1 MDLPVLIR
9 LAAPWFH
16 LVTAPAVPYDA
27 LRGQEPTTPGLA
39 VRFLRGRKATTK
51 ATLLD
56 EAAAA
61 LQFPPHVGANWDAL
75 NDALCDLAWLHA
87 KSVVVCITDAGHL
100 LDAAPADE
108 FSKLATVLGQAAA
121 HRNGKGQPFH
131 VVLHAAPADAAAV
144 QKRWQAADVTLAAL
158 TLS

>member
-1 MDLPVLIR
+1 MDLPVLLR

-39 VRFLRGRKATTK
+39 VRFLRGRKAMTK
-51 ATLLD
+51 AALLD

-75 NDALCDLAWLHA
+75 HDALCDLAWLHA
-87 KSVVVCITDAGHL
+87 KAVAVCVTDAGHL
-100 LDAAPADE
+100 LEAAPADE
-108 FSKLATVLGQAAA
+108 FPNLATVLSQAAA

-131 VVLHAAPADAAAV
+131 VVLHTTPADAPAVKNHWHAAG
-144 QKRWQAADVTLAAL
+144 VTLAAL
-158 TLS
+158 TIS